1 MEAQLVNYH
10 ASNQNDGTF
19 TEKDY
24 KFLNPKIINQ
34 YDDLF
39 ELFHEVLAVKNK
51 ERDKDLITKFSNLPY
66 LNSSL
71 FELSEIEKKTIDI
84 SSLKDRF
91 KLPFYKNTIFSN
103 AIKVKDELLSLEYLL
118 LFLDAYDFASEGT
131 QEIIEE
137 HKTIINASVLG
148 LIFEK
153 INGYKEGS
161 FYTPGFIT
169 MYMARESIRRAVV
182 QKFNYVKRT
191 SYKDFAELK
200 RNISRSPEERKEANK
215 VINTLKIC
223 DPAVG
228 SGHFLVSCL
237 NEIIAVKADLGILCY
252 KDGRQVQNYLF
263 EIENDELII
272 TNEETDEIFNYRLNP
287 SGKPIL
293 ELQNLQEA
301 LFHEKE
307 TIIENCLFGVDIN
320 SNSVNICRLRLWIE
334 LLKNSYY
341 TKESNYTELETLPN
355 IDINIKQGNS
365 LISRF
370 KIDQNIFTA
379 RDRKTLE
386 LYKVNVAAYKN
397 ASDKESRRKLKIS
410 IDNFTKAFKGLAVD
424 PLRKEKDKLSK
435 LAEELH
441 ELNKKD
447 LFTHEL
453 TEEHNERIEQK
464 RNLLVSKIEKLKTE
478 IETKEEEYKGIFNN
492 AFEWRFE
499 FPEVLDEEGNF
510 VGFDVV
516 IGNPPYGRYTGIS
529 NSIKNYYKN
538 NRIYGSTGDIAE
550 FFINRMVNHIVNCK
564 TQFTF
569 IVPKGLSYV
578 NSWKSIRKRFLDDF
592 NIYGL
597 IDTSNAFDE
606 ALYEMMIFHIILSE
620 SKDINI
626 KCGYLKKSSSEIF
639 KLERTFYSDRLFYLG
654 FPQNSLTIL
663 EKVNNN
669 SMPVRNLMNYWYGKG
684 GLTPFTN
691 KKDGILLLTG
701 KEILPYAFK
710 KDIERWYITKTFLNE
725 DDLMKR
731 KIEKVVVQDIVA
743 HILYPLPHIKIIAA
757 LDMEQRFCLNTVMCF
772 AEKDKLKNKTLLAL
786 LNSKLISFYYYYFIF
801 NQAIRTMHF
810 MPGYA
815 DELPV
820 AKNIFDKQE
829 SLIKLV
835 NQILTLKKENPKTD
849 TTALEKQIDDMVY
862 KLYGL
867 TEEEIKI
874 VEGG

>member
-464 RNLLVSKIEKLKTE
+464 RNLFVSKIEKLKTE

-516 IGNPPYGRYTGIS
+516 IGNPPFMLLDK
-529 NSIKNYYKN
+529 KNYE
-538 NRIYGSTGDIAE
+538 G
-550 FFINRMVNHIVNCK
+550 FF
-564 TQFTF
+564 
-569 IVPKGLSYV
+569 
-578 NSWKSIRKRFLDDF
+578 
-592 NIYGL
+592 
-597 IDTSNAFDE
+597 
-606 ALYEMMIFHIILSE
+606 
-620 SKDINI
+620 
-626 KCGYLKKSSSEIF
+626 
-639 KLERTFYSDRLFYLG
+639 
-654 FPQNSLTIL
+654 
-663 EKVNNN
+663 
-669 SMPVRNLMNYWYGKG
+669 
-684 GLTPFTN
+684 
-691 KKDGILLLTG
+691 
-701 KEILPYAFK
+701 
-710 KDIERWYITKTFLNE
+710 
-725 DDLMKR
+725 
-731 KIEKVVVQDIVA
+731 
-743 HILYPLPHIKIIAA
+743 
-757 LDMEQRFCLNTVMCF
+757 
-772 AEKDKLKNKTLLAL
+772 
-786 LNSKLISFYYYYFIF
+786 
-801 NQAIRTMHF
+801 
-810 MPGYA
+810 
-815 DELPV
+815 
-820 AKNIFDKQE
+820 
-829 SLIKLV
+829 SLIKGNL
-835 NQILTLKKENPKTD
+835 NSYSAFMELSMRLTKKEGINSFIIPNTWLSGNNFFELRKTLIEQKLLYKIIQLPYNIFEVYVDTLILFLNYDSNSEIVDFFKFAVRDKFDDHFDVDKIKISNWDDENFTIFLDKNILKILPKYRKDSVKLGYIAKIQRGT
-849 TTALEKQIDDMVY
+849 LPPKQTELI
-862 KLYGL
+862 
-867 TEEEIKI
+867 EEELGNSILWFNGQVYRYIFKTRKKI
-874 VEGG
+874 M